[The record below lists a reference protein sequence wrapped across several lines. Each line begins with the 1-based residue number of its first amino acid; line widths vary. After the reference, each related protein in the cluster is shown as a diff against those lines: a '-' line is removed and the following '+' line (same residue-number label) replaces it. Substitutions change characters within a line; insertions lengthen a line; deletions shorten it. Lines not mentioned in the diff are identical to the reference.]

1 MLLCTAPV
9 AGAESR
15 VAPIPFA
22 LEDSMPKAFPPPA
35 LALILAL
42 ATGAAPLAAS
52 AGPGFPAPAASAP
65 LAGIVVDAQGAPMG
79 PYYPGATVLSGA
91 VLLSLAGRPVLL
103 PLRGGDAHADP
114 DNMEPAPNG
123 GEVFFETTDCSGQG
137 WLQTSRRVGVADV
150 TVQPTGPHDV
160 LVYMPDTA
168 PPSNV
173 TVESALVVRTA
184 RQAPVCQVGQA
195 LGRMRKVLQVID
207 ISTLYVAPYHL
218 Q

>member
-1 MLLCTAPV
+1 
-9 AGAESR
+9 
-15 VAPIPFA
+15 
-22 LEDSMPKAFPPPA
+22 
-35 LALILAL
+35 LAL

-52 AGPGFPAPAASAP
+52 AGTGVPAPAASAP
-65 LAGIVVDAQGAPMG
+65 LAGIVVDAQGTPMG
-79 PYYPGATVLSGA
+79 PYYPGGS

-103 PLRGGDAHADP
+103 PLRSGDASAAP
-114 DNMEPAPNG
+114 DNMEPLPNS

-137 WLQTSRRVGVADV
+137 WLQTSRLVGVAAV
-150 TVQPTGPHDV
+150 KVQPTGPRDV
-160 LVYMPDTA
+160 VVYMPDTA
-168 PPSNV
+168 PASNV
-173 TVESALVVRTA
+173 MVESALVVRST